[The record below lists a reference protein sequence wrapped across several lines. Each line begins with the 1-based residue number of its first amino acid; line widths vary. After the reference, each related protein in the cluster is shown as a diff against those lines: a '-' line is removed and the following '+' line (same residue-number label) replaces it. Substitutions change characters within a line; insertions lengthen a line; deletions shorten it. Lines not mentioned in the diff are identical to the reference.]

1 MATVNINSDTWYVDT
16 WYNVNCSASSSK
28 VAFNNGFDYESG
40 AQSFSKAC
48 IKVAN
53 IENYSKITLV
63 VSSVVDGSWDT
74 YWGIWNV
81 NFGIYNNYSSSNYYD
96 STAPSGLI
104 TQTELSTSSSSKTYT
119 LTVPSGTSG
128 TKYVG
133 FCYYDNSTN
142 SNGCCNYATINISS
156 IKATEGSF
164 TITANIGAGISSVSP
179 ISQSILS
186 GSSSEPIT
194 ATVAPGYYWGY
205 WSDGE
210 TENPYPSF
218 TVTAAKSLTAYGYG
232 NSYKIYYNGNGHTS
246 GSMSYSSHIYGTTKT
261 LTINSYKKIGYTF
274 IGWNTL
280 ANGNGTS
287 YSDAQS
293 ITTWSP
299 IPNHNSSIT
308 LYAQWRPNIYEIQY
322 NSNWPGDSSLGT
334 GTMENSFHT
343 YDVEDTLSLN
353 LYDYHRKRFLNWN
366 TKADGSGTTYLNGQT
381 IKNLTSIDNDIF
393 NLYAIWIPDGTARIE
408 INNVSKMAQAYIYY
422 NGKWRLTT
430 PYTYHNEKWK
440 LNGG

>member
-1 MATVNINSDTWYVDT
+1 MAVDINSGWDLYVDWSGDQNSMYYYT
-16 WYNVNCSASSSK
+16 EDGAYKVRSWATDYTVEDLGHWYFYTAIDVSLYKTLSVTSTCTPRGASTLY
-28 VAFNNGFDYESG
+28 FDLLDTNFDTAVSG
-40 AQSFSKAC
+40 S
-48 IKVAN
+48 
-53 IENYSKITLV
+53 
-63 VSSVVDGSWDT
+63 
-74 YWGIWNV
+74 
-81 NFGIYNNYSSSNYYD
+81 NFGSSGTSTKTITFDVASLSGTYYLCFHAGYNNYYSYASQY
-96 STAPSGLI
+96 GRGG
-104 TQTELSTSSSSKTYT
+104 
-119 LTVPSGTSG
+119 GTM
-128 TKYVG
+128 
-133 FCYYDNSTN
+133 
-142 SNGCCNYATINISS
+142 IISS
-156 IKATEGSF
+156 ATATENAFKILASAG
-164 TITANIGAGISSVSP
+164 TGISSVSP
-179 ISQSILS
+179 TSQSIQVEKN
-186 GSSSEPIT
+186 SEPIT

-218 TVTAAKSLTAYGYG
+218 TVTAAKTLTAYGYG

-246 GSMSYSSHIYGTTKT
+246 GSMSYSSHIYGTAKT
-261 LTINSYKKIGYTF
+261 LTTNSYKKTGYTF

-280 ANGNGTS
+280 ANGNGIS
-287 YSDAQS
+287 YSDSQS

-308 LYAQWRPNIYEIQY
+308 LYAQWQPNTYEIQY

-334 GTMENSFHT
+334 GTMENSSHT

-393 NLYAIWIPDGTARIE
+393 NLYAIWIPDGTVRIE

-430 PYTYHNEKWK
+430 PYTQYNEKWK